1 MLYRNKNKTK
11 QSFGVRSENGRR
23 HEKNGFV
30 LDKIIIFM
38 YREHKLGFNTLITP
52 ELYSNTS
59 PFPYFFF
66 ITHALKF
73 YPYLLMVL
81 KF

>member
-11 QSFGVRSENGRR
+11 QSFGVGSENGRR

-59 PFPYFFF
+59 H
-66 ITHALKF
+66 ITHALTF